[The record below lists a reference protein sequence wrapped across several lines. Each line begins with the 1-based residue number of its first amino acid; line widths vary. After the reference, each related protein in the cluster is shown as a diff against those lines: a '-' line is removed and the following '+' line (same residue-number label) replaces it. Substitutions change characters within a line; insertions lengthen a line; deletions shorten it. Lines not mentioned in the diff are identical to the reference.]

1 MTAVLLER
9 STIPP
14 VVFALIVL
22 ATAALFH
29 WRSRR
34 LILASLLAAVVSAV
48 TFQII
53 GYFAVG
59 YLDPFAY
66 FALITSLIG
75 AFVLALFVGF
85 VIRYSRGGGT

>member
-1 MTAVLLER
+1 MTALLVGR
-9 STIPP
+9 STIPV
-14 VVFALIVL
+14 VVFALLVL
-22 ATAALFH
+22 ASAALFH

-34 LILASLLAAVVSAV
+34 LVLASLLAAVVSAI

-59 YLDPFAY
+59 YFDPFALI
-66 FALITSLIG
+66 ALTTSFVA

-85 VIRYSRGGGT
+85 VMRYSRGGGT

>member
-1 MTAVLLER
+1 MTAVLLDR
-9 STIPP
+9 STIPV

-22 ATAALFH
+22 ASAALSH

-34 LILASLLAAVVSAV
+34 LVLASLLAAVVSAI

-59 YLDPFAY
+59 YLDPFALV
-66 FALITSLIG
+66 ALITSFIG

-85 VIRYSRGGGT
+85 VMRYSRGGGT